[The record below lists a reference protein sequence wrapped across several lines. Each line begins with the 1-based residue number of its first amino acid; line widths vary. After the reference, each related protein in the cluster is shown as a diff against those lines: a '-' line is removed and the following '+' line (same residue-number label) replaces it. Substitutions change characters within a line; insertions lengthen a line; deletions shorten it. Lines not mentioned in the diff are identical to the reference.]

1 MAGGKDCHPSFVV
14 RILTRV
20 DSWHHKGLLHKQE
33 GLVKNSYEC
42 EKKIHFIV
50 VESVEIESDGGGYLG
65 ENHKKLER
73 AALIE

>member
-1 MAGGKDCHPSFVV
+1 M
-14 RILTRV
+14 
-20 DSWHHKGLLHKQE
+20 DSWHHKGLLHKKK
-33 GLVKNSYEC
+33 GLVKNSYGC

>member
-1 MAGGKDCHPSFVV
+1 M
-14 RILTRV
+14 

-33 GLVKNSYEC
+33 GLVKNSYGC

-50 VESVEIESDGGGYLG
+50 VESVEIESDGGWYLG

>member
-1 MAGGKDCHPSFVV
+1 M
-14 RILTRV
+14 

-33 GLVKNSYEC
+33 GLVKNSYGC
-42 EKKIHFIV
+42 EKKIHFII
-50 VESVEIESDGGGYLG
+50 VESLLKIESDGGGYLG